1 MNEKKLLLVV
11 DMQNDFI
18 DGSLG
23 TPEAQAIVP
32 KVCEKIKNWDG
43 LVWFTKDT
51 HDENY
56 LSTQE
61 GRNLPVKHC
70 IIGTPGFAIADPV
83 LEAWMSRP
91 GAGYP
96 SVYLKHGFGAKDLV
110 AGGLA
115 SGDLKDYWHGW
126 TANGDRITSVELIGL
141 CTDICVISNA
151 VLIKSFFPEMKISV
165 DASCCAGVTPQSHKN
180 ALEAMKMLQIE
191 IKNEE
196 A

>member
-1 MNEKKLLLVV
+1 MKPVNKKKLLLVV

-43 LVWFTKDT
+43 IVWLTQDT
-51 HDENY
+51 HDKNY

-61 GRNLPVKHC
+61 GKNLPVPHC
-70 IIGTPGFAIADPV
+70 IEDTHGWEIADAVLDACERACPLYVPV
-83 LEAWMSRP
+83 SR
-91 GAGYP
+91 
-96 SVYLKHGFGAKDLV
+96 KDGFGA
-110 AGGLA
+110 A
-115 SGDLKDYWHGW
+115 SFVIYELDDFCKREGFDEP
-126 TANGDRITSVELIGL
+126 ASVELVGL

-151 VLIKSFFPEMKISV
+151 VLIKSFFPEIELSV

-180 ALEAMKMLQIE
+180 ALEAMKMCQIE

-196 A
+196 

>member
-1 MNEKKLLLVV
+1 MKKLLLVV

-56 LSTQE
+56 LATQE

-70 IIGTPGFAIADPV
+70 IAGTPGFAIADPV

-91 GAGYP
+91 GARYP
-96 SVYLKHGFGAKDLV
+96 SVYLKHGFGAKDLMT
-110 AGGLA
+110 
-115 SGDLKDYWHGW
+115 GDLWRGYMVNGLDYI
-126 TANGDRITSVELIGL
+126 NSVELIGL

-151 VLIKSFFPEMKISV
+151 VLIKSFFPEIEISV

>member
-1 MNEKKLLLVV
+1 MNERKLLLVV

-32 KVCEKIKNWDG
+32 KVCEKIRNWDG
-43 LVWFTKDT
+43 EIRFTEDIHHT
-51 HDENY
+51 NY
-56 LSTQE
+56 LRTQE
-61 GRNLPVKHC
+61 GRNLPVEHC
-70 IIGTPGFAIADPV
+70 MCGTD
-83 LEAWMSRP
+83 
-91 GAGYP
+91 
-96 SVYLKHGFGAKDLV
+96 GAKI
-110 AGGLA
+110 
-115 SGDLKDYWHGW
+115 SGEIAKAYNSRNPDDEFPPSPVIYMKNAFGSRQMIEDMKKEEAY
-126 TANGDRITSVELIGL
+126 GDFFTSVELVGL

-151 VLIKSFFPEMKISV
+151 VLIKSFFPEIEISV